1 MEDTQRL
8 AKTEYPHSILS
19 ILGTSA
25 VKMSVSFFILRTIN
39 KTNIRTLTIAMIL
52 FLLALGVTTLSIEIF
67 KCVPAA
73 AIWTYDLIP
82 TAKCLSVQ
90 TYRIVGV
97 VTDCINLIVNL
108 ILATLP
114 IPLYYDRH
122 ASSHLKMALI
132 AIVACAYV
140 ACGAAVMKTIQRGYS
155 FIVSDGCR
163 DTEYTL
169 WNNIELQIGILA
181 ASLPTLSPLF
191 KTIVPTLGNLFISS
205 TNSMRPTSRLGT
217 QHHYHTSHYGTHDSS
232 IHMDPTSP
240 RRQSRLTLHR
250 YHLSSSTTYHHDP
263 ENPPQTTAR
272 CPTSHYKVEV
282 SASRLSGSP
291 NGSDREAILAA
302 SRSGFPAIMRT
313 TDVYVHM
320 GEDGNEEEE
329 DIASPNTD
337 TRSVGVSWKIPS

>member
-39 KTNIRTLTIAMIL
+39 KTNIRTLTIAMIS

-140 ACGAAVMKTIQRGYS
+140 DYENYPE
-155 FIVSDGCR
+155 R